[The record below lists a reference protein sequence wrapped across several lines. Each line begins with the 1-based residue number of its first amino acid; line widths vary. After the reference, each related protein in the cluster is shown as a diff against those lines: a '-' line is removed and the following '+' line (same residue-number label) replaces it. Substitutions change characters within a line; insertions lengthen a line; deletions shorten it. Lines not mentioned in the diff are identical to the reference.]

1 MVETAQD
8 ARHPFTAELIRS
20 KGVNLSQQLEILKP
34 FAEILAEQVGA
45 MLSEIGGIA
54 VKVSVAAA
62 KTEKLMPHFQAEA
75 GFNIVAETGTVC
87 CWSKS
92 DIEFDNIL
100 CEICLGG
107 SGGSDRDAT
116 SDRPATAFDKKL
128 RAFINEKITLAAVYA
143 LAEIGEQKGLE
154 VQARPR
160 VAPRKA
166 EGVLLCY
173 NIQLLIN
180 VFDNACEYDLYLG
193 FEECLKLIGGVLS
206 LAKPVPNL
214 ASELMEKTLFAVE
227 VYLKPDVVDVRQI
240 LNLMPGD
247 VLKLNVA
254 ASTPVELRLNGQRL
268 SYGKLSFGAAGG
280 SVRLLGEVPG
290 LQVGAFQQNNH
301 AVAD

>member
-1 MVETAQD
+1 MAEAPLE
-8 ARHPFTAELIRS
+8 ARHPFTAELIRT

-34 FAEILAEQVGA
+34 FAEILAEQVGT
-45 MLSEIGGIA
+45 MLSEIGGIT

-62 KTEKLMPHFQAEA
+62 KTEKLMPHVQAEA

-107 SGGSDRDAT
+107 SGGSDRDRT
-116 SDRPATAFDKKL
+116 SDRLSTAFDKKL
-128 RAFINEKITLAAVYA
+128 RAFINEKITRAAVYA
-143 LAEIGEQKGLE
+143 LAEIGEQTGLE
-154 VQARPR
+154 LQARPR

-180 VFDNACEYDLYLG
+180 VFDDACEYDLYLG
-193 FEECLKLIGGVLS
+193 FDQCLKLIGGLRA
-206 LAKPVPNL
+206 LEKPGPIS
-214 ASELMEKTLFAVE
+214 ASELMEKTFFEVE
-227 VYLKPDVVDVRQI
+227 VFLKPDVVDVRQI
-240 LNLMPGD
+240 LNLAPGE

-280 SVRLLGEVPG
+280 KVRLLGEIPA
-290 LQVGAFQQNNH
+290 LQVSAFHQNNH